1 MLAGLL
7 FVAVAFGILSGLGS
21 SLLFNYTLTR
31 NKHLVPGD
39 YIYYVRG
46 DEVITAVVDITLL
59 KDDGVQYHV
68 TVPDTDFDIDG
79 FVVNDY
85 EFGGFVVNDYEFG
98 DGAFTDID
106 DAVLRVLE
114 LSESSVPA

>member
-1 MLAGLL
+1 MMLAGLL
-7 FVAVAFGILSGLGS
+7 FVAVAFGILAGLGS
-21 SLLFNYTLTR
+21 SLLFNYTLIR

-46 DEVITAVVDITLL
+46 
-59 KDDGVQYHV
+59 
-68 TVPDTDFDIDG
+68 
-79 FVVNDY
+79 
-85 EFGGFVVNDYEFG
+85 DYEFG